1 MEVKTFSLKENQD
14 RDIYGYLDVKECQN
28 SDFQFKFSLNFL
40 KKNEELHFNNEGMS
54 TQFYVLSGELKD
66 VLKVEKQCLEQEG
79 TERSFLY
86 RPGQSYFAQ
95 NEKKYKALTDGM
107 VLSATM
113 AHNVRGNMRRLN
125 INDSV
130 KMRIGEAV
138 GACVIAFF
146 GADAE
151 FSLKWDDG
159 SVLCTPDSAVF
170 LTVEKTEYHTIYL
183 VSKKNNVHLEY
194 AGFAVLGQN
203 DFGKNIGIE
212 LIKGQ
217 NDKYYGKLAIRPE
230 HLNPLGVV
238 HGGCIFTLADAVCGF
253 SIGSQGGIS
262 TTVNSYIQ
270 YFNPAF
276 SPKFL
281 LAEVKPRKLG
291 KSIRHLDV
299 EIRDDQDLLV
309 ACAEF
314 VFCNLQK

>member
-40 KKNEELHFNNEGMS
+40 KKNEELYFNNEGMS
-54 TQFYVLSGELKD
+54 TQFYVLS
-66 VLKVEKQCLEQEG
+66 EG
-79 TERSFLY
+79 L
-86 RPGQSYFAQ
+86 YFAQ
-95 NEKKYKALTDGM
+95 NERKYKATTDSM

-113 AHNVRGNMRRLN
+113 ANNVRGNMRRLN
-125 INDSV
+125 INGSV
-130 KMRIGEAV
+130 KMRVGEAV

-151 FSLKWDDG
+151 FTLKWDDE
-159 SVLCTPDSAVF
+159 SILCTTDSAVF
-170 LTVEKTEYHTIYL
+170 LTMEKAEYHTIYL
-183 VSKKNNVHLEY
+183 VSKKGNVHLEY

-217 NDKYYGKLAIRPE
+217 NDKYYGKLEIRPE

-253 SIGSQGGIS
+253 TIGSLGGIS

-270 YFNPAF
+270 YFNPSF
-276 SPKFL
+276 SPEYL
-281 LAEVKPRKLG
+281 IAEVKPRKLG

-299 EIRDDQDLLV
+299 EVRDDHDVLV